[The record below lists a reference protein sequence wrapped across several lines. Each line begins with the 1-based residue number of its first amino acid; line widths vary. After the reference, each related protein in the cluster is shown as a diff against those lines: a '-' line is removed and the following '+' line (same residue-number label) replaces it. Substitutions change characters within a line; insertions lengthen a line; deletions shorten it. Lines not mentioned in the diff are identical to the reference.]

1 MVQQYPKTGRPK
13 KITGDNEVGLA
24 KNTRLQPKMSD
35 SEPSASDS
43 TVIEETLTEVVRET
57 LMNIVLKMRNE

>member
-1 MVQQYPKTGRPK
+1 VVQQYPKTGRP

-24 KNTRLQPKMSD
+24 KNTRLQSKMSD

-43 TVIEETLTEVVRET
+43 TVIEETPAEVVRET
-57 LMNIVLKMRNE
+57 LMNKVLKMRNE